1 MCQSIESDV
10 AEDAARGPLARS
22 HVTRGIDTIALL
34 NHLAKNT
41 SGGFLAS
48 GRLGYLVTDNVDDI
62 LPTLVAAAAQVSEAE
77 KRGERERV
85 ERL

>member
-1 MCQSIESDV
+1 VMFD
-10 AEDAARGPLARS
+10 
-22 HVTRGIDTIALL
+22 HLL
-34 NHLAKNT
+34 DL
-41 SGGFLAS
+41 GFLAS

-62 LPTLVAAAAQVSEAE
+62 LPTLVAAAAQVGEAE